1 MKILEII
8 LLLFS
13 LWGVSIILGQALVA
27 LKNNKIFTT
36 LSLLTYIPILG
47 IIPGAI
53 ILIGSIIYFII
64 IGWLIIY
71 KSIIKWWHKMK
82 EIINLFKKTIKLW

>member
-1 MKILEII
+1 MEILDII
-8 LLLFS
+8 LLLFG
-13 LWGVSIILGQALVA
+13 LWGISIILGQALVA

-47 IIPGAI
+47 IISGAI

-64 IGWLIIY
+64 CGWLIIY
-71 KSIIKWWHKMK
+71 NGIIKWWHKMK
-82 EIINLFKKTIKLW
+82 EIINLFQKK

>member
-1 MKILEII
+1 MEILEII

-13 LWGVSIILGQALVA
+13 LWGISIVLGQALVV
-27 LKNNKIFTT
+27 LKNNKIFNT

-53 ILIGSIIYFII
+53 ILIGSIIFFII
-64 IGWLIIY
+64 
-71 KSIIKWWHKMK
+71 
-82 EIINLFKKTIKLW
+82 

>member
-1 MKILEII
+1 M
-8 LLLFS
+8 FNS
-13 LWGVSIILGQALVA
+13 SGVSIILGLALVA

-71 KSIIKWWHKMK
+71 KSIIKWWYKMK
-82 EIINLFKKTIKLW
+82 EIINLFKKK

>member
-8 LLLFS
+8 LLIFI
-13 LWGVSIILGQALVA
+13 LWGISIVLGQALVA

-82 EIINLFKKTIKLW
+82 EIINLFKKK

>member
-1 MKILEII
+1 MEILEII

-47 IIPGAI
+47 IIPGTI
-53 ILIGSIIYFII
+53 ILIGSIIFFII
-64 IGWLIIY
+64 SGWLIIY
-71 KSIIKWWHKMK
+71 NAIIKWWYKMK
-82 EIINLFKKTIKLW
+82 EIINLFQK

>member
-13 LWGVSIILGQALVA
+13 LQGVSIILGQALVA

-53 ILIGSIIYFII
+53 ILIGSIIFFII
-64 IGWLIIY
+64 SGWLIIY
-71 KSIIKWWHKMK
+71 KSIIKWWYKMK
-82 EIINLFKKTIKLW
+82 EIINLFKKK

>member
-1 MKILEII
+1 MEILKII

-71 KSIIKWWHKMK
+71 NAIIKWWYKMK
-82 EIINLFKKTIKLW
+82 EIINLFQK

>member
-1 MKILEII
+1 MEILDIV
-8 LLLFS
+8 LLLFG
-13 LWGVSIILGQALVA
+13 LWGISIILGQALVA

-64 IGWLIIY
+64 CGWLIIY
-71 KSIIKWWHKMK
+71 NGIIKWWHKMK
-82 EIINLFKKTIKLW
+82 EIINLFQKK

>member
-1 MKILEII
+1 MEILEII
-8 LLLFS
+8 LLLFG
-13 LWGVSIILGQALVA
+13 LWGISIILGQALVA

-64 IGWLIIY
+64 CGWLIIY
-71 KSIIKWWHKMK
+71 NGIIKWWYKMK
-82 EIINLFKKTIKLW
+82 EIINLFQKK

>member
-82 EIINLFKKTIKLW
+82 EIINLFKKQ

>member
-53 ILIGSIIYFII
+53 ILIGSIIFFII
-64 IGWLIIY
+64 SGWLIIY
-71 KSIIKWWHKMK
+71 NTIIKWWYKMK
-82 EIINLFKKTIKLW
+82 EIINLFQK